1 MASRIHRA
9 RFGRGISAAALAATL
24 VISAPAMAQINSTL
38 RGRVTGAQAGA
49 TVTATDVNTGQRIRD
64 RKSVV

>member
-38 RGRVTGAQAGA
+38 RGRVTARRQA
-49 TVTATDVNTGQRIRD
+49 RPLRD
-64 RKSVV
+64 